1 MGVSFTTLTDDLVVM
16 IQADTYPVKAGPLM
30 RASGWRGG
38 QWVMYVPPTDDVDD
52 YVVEVSDGTMA
63 AGFTTFPS
71 EAYTPGQEWGAVN
84 NWTGEQ
90 LRTDQG
96 SVGGASTIT
105 INASGGRYLFRVFE
119 FVAIGLGGTRDGSA
133 GNLTYT
139 LNEDLKVSENGLLCN
154 DPDARLALVGIANP
168 IVVGICSALPANRNN
183 FALGADIK
191 R

>member
-1 MGVSFTTLTDDLVVM
+1 MSVCFSTLTDDLVVM
-16 IQADTYPVKAGPLM
+16 IGADTYPAKAGPGM
-30 RASGWRGG
+30 RFTGWRGG
-38 QWVMYVPPTDDVDD
+38 HWVMYVLPTDDVDD
-52 YVVEVSDGTMA
+52 YVVEISDGTMA
-63 AGFTTFPS
+63 CGFTTFPS
-71 EAYTPGQEWGAVN
+71 EGYAPGEEWGAVN

-119 FVAIGLGGTRDGSA
+119 TVAIGPGGARDGTG
-133 GNLTYT
+133 GNLVYT

-154 DPDARLALVGIANP
+154 DPDARLALVGIAAP
-168 IVVGICSALPANRNN
+168 IAVGICSALPAARNN
-183 FALGADIK
+183 WALGADIK